1 MGANIIMEKPVII
14 SIRGVQALEPGD
26 EDIMELVTQGVLRQE
41 DGEGFSLTYLES
53 ELTGLE
59 GTTTTFQ
66 VAPDRITLRR
76 EGTLNS
82 EMIFQEG
89 QKHVSLYE
97 TPYGGLMLGVNTR
110 RAKASLGEQGGSL
123 SIRYALE
130 VDSQPIG
137 ENSFEIQVTEPPLPS
152 QHLGQ

>member
-82 EMIFQEG
+82 
-89 QKHVSLYE
+89 LYE

>member
-1 MGANIIMEKPVII
+1 MEKNVII
-14 SIRGVQALEPGD
+14 SIKGVQRLEDADPD
-26 EDIMELVTQGVLRQE
+26 TMELVTEGRLEQ
-41 DGEGFSLTYLES
+41 DGNSYTLSYQES

-59 GTTTTFQ
+59 GTTTTFRI
-66 VAPDRITLRR
+66 APDRITLRR

-97 TPYGGLMLGVNTR
+97 TPYGGLMLGVNTH
-110 RAKASLGEQGGSL
+110 RAKADLGTAGGRL

-137 ENSFEIQVTEPPLPS
+137 ENSFEIQVTEP
-152 QHLGQ
+152 HLTADRKSVCRERV

>member
-1 MGANIIMEKPVII
+1 MEKPVII
-14 SIRGVQALEPGD
+14 SIKGVQALEPGE
-26 EDIMELVTQGVLRQE
+26 EDTMELVTQGVLRQE
-41 DGEGFSLTYLES
+41 EGEGFTLTYRES

-66 VAPDRITLRR
+66 VVPGRITLRR

-82 EMIFQEG
+82 EMVFQEG

-97 TPYGGLMLGVNTR
+97 TPYGGLMLGVNTH
-110 RAKASLGEQGGSL
+110 RAKASLGAQGGSL

-130 VDSQPIG
+130 VDSQPVG
-137 ENSFEIQVTEPPLPS
+137 ENSFEIQVTEPQLTS
-152 QHLGQ
+152 QRPGQ

>member
-1 MGANIIMEKPVII
+1 MEKNVII
-14 SIRGVQALEPGD
+14 SIKGVQRLEDADPD
-26 EDIMELVTQGVLRQE
+26 TMELVTEGRLEQ
-41 DGEGFSLTYLES
+41 DGNSYTLSYQES

-59 GTTTTFQ
+59 GTTTTFRI
-66 VAPDRITLRR
+66 APDRITLRR

-97 TPYGGLMLGVNTR
+97 TPYGGLMLGVNTH
-110 RAKASLGEQGGSL
+110 RAKADLGTAGGRL

-137 ENSFEIQVTEPPLPS
+137 ENSFEIQVTEP
-152 QHLGQ
+152 HLTAPAPGQ